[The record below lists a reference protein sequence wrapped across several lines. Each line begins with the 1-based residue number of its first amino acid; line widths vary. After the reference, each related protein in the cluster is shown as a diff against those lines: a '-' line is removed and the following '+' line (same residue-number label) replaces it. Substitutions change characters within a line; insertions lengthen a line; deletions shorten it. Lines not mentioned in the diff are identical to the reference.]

1 MLKKVSAED
10 LKKDEKISA
19 IANAH
24 VTTNVTFLFV
34 AVTLLTFV
42 VTIKN
47 ELFLKDQLLLTQL
60 GIAIILFAYSIFA
73 RSKLIGSYNRVLSLF
88 GKYSF
93 TLGFVAFMNSI
104 GIIMSALILKSSGI
118 IFLSIYAAMM
128 LAYGV
133 VSGYTSKLDGRKVT
147 IIKEVVSIS
156 VLIVF
161 GLLHIIIT
169 Y

>member
-1 MLKKVSAED
+1 MPKKEQSED
-10 LKKDEKISA
+10 LKREEKISA

-24 VTTNVTFLFV
+24 VTTNSTFLFV

-42 VTIKN
+42 ITIKN
-47 ELFLKDQLLLTQL
+47 ELFLRDQLLLTQL
-60 GIAIILFAYSIFA
+60 GISIILFAYSIFA

-118 IFLSIYAAMM
+118 IFLSFYI
-128 LAYGV
+128 LIVLSYGF
-133 VSGYTSKLDGRKVT
+133 VSNYTSKLQGKKASIT
-147 IIKEVVSIS
+147 KEVITLIAI
-156 VLIVF
+156 VLF
-161 GLLHIIIT
+161 GLLHIVT
-169 Y
+169 AY

>member
-1 MLKKVSAED
+1 MPKKESSED
-10 LKKDEKISA
+10 FKKEEKISA

-47 ELFLKDQLLLTQL
+47 ELFLRDQLLLTQL
-60 GIAIILFAYSIFA
+60 GISIILFAYSIFA

-93 TLGFVAFMNSI
+93 TIGFVAFMNSL
-104 GIIMSALILKSSGI
+104 GIIISALILKSSGI
-118 IFLSIYAAMM
+118 IFLSIYAFMM
-128 LAYGV
+128 LAYGA
-133 VSGYTSKLDGRKVT
+133 VSSYTSKISGKKVT
-147 IIKEVVSIS
+147 LTKEIASLV

-161 GLLHIIIT
+161 GLLHIINS